1 MDIGDLRVMG
11 KTADESCPLQAA
23 AIVFSTWRK
32 RHVRSVCTLWN
43 NIPASGSDFQVEKGG
58 FFSQHLAYRNY

>member
-32 RHVRSVCTLWN
+32 RHVRSVCYLHKHFGITFLPVAR
-43 NIPASGSDFQVEKGG
+43 IFKSRKEGFLASI
-58 FFSQHLAYRNY
+58 